1 MYLVK
6 SGENRPVERLRLSG
20 REEVASHPLHNS
32 GFVIDICI
40 WICMYDA
47 LNTFLLAIMS
57 TSEIFLEKSNALLTS
72 ISDQL
77 RVLAL

>member
-1 MYLVK
+1 
-6 SGENRPVERLRLSG
+6 
-20 REEVASHPLHNS
+20 
-32 GFVIDICI
+32 
-40 WICMYDA
+40 MYDA